1 MLASVVH
8 WAGSVWGV
16 MRRYVYGSIVA
27 CFLAGGVAGCT
38 SSQTS
43 TSVTAPISAKCQV
56 QVGSP
61 VTEFTSDGGRGT
73 LAIATTRDCSWS
85 VSTSANWVAV
95 ANAGGQG
102 DASVPYTV
110 AANPMAV
117 ARAAQ
122 IAVSDAT
129 LQLSQDAAPCRFT
142 LSASSGSVAAAG
154 GTLTAQLS
162 TVTGCAWSARSDA
175 SWLTIPSGAS
185 GSATAIITMAAAQN
199 TGAARTAHMTA
210 AGLTYTVTQLA
221 ATAPPPVQLSGPV
234 AGLSGQCPT
243 VSFKV
248 GSTTVST
255 NSGTVYSGGTCNNL
269 SNTKQVTVTGT
280 PQANGSAV
288 ATLIVVS

>member
-1 MLASVVH
+1 
-8 WAGSVWGV
+8 
-16 MRRYVYGSIVA
+16 MRRYVYGSIIA
-27 CFLAGGVAGCT
+27 CSLAGGVFGCT

-61 VTEFTSDGGRGT
+61 VTEFTSDGGKGT

-95 ANAGGQG
+95 ANASGQG

-142 LSASSGSVAAAG
+142 LSAASGSVASAG

-162 TVTGCAWSARSDA
+162 TVTGCAWTARSDA

-185 GSATAIITMAAAQN
+185 GSATGTITMVAAQN

-210 AGLTYTVTQLA
+210 GGLTFTVTQLA
-221 ATAPPPVQLSGPV
+221 ATAPPKTVQLNGPV
-234 AGLSGQCPT
+234 TSLSGTCPT

-248 GSTTVST
+248 GSTSVST
-255 NSGTVYSGGTCNNL
+255 NSSTVYSGGTCNNL
-269 SNTKQVTVTGT
+269 SNTKQVAVTGT
-280 PQANGSAV
+280 SQADGSAL

>member
-1 MLASVVH
+1 
-8 WAGSVWGV
+8 
-16 MRRYVYGSIVA
+16 MRRYVFGSIVA

-95 ANAGGQG
+95 ANGSGQG

-110 AANPMAV
+110 AANPMAI

-154 GTLTAQLS
+154 GTLSAQLS
-162 TVTGCAWSARSDA
+162 TVTGCSWSATTDA
-175 SWLTIPSGAS
+175 SWLTIPSGAT
-185 GSATAIITMAAAQN
+185 GNATGTITMAAAPN

-210 AGLTYTVTQLA
+210 GGLTFTVTQPVG
-221 ATAPPPVQLSGPV
+221 TAPPKTIQVSGV
-234 AGLSGQCPT
+234 VSGLSGKCPT

-248 GSTTVST
+248 GSTAVST
-255 NSGTVYSGGTCNNL
+255 NTATVYSGGTCSNL
-269 SNTKQVTVTGT
+269 INTKQVAVTGT
-280 PQANGSAV
+280 PQADGSV
-288 ATLIVVS
+288 LATLIVVS

>member
-1 MLASVVH
+1 
-8 WAGSVWGV
+8 
-16 MRRYVYGSIVA
+16 MRRYVYGSIIA
-27 CFLAGGVAGCT
+27 CSLAGGVFGCT

-61 VTEFTSDGGRGT
+61 VTEFTADGGKGT
-73 LAIATTRDCSWS
+73 LAIAATRDCSWS

-95 ANAGGQG
+95 ANAAGQG

-142 LSASSGSVAAAG
+142 LSASSGSVASAG

-162 TVTGCAWSARSDA
+162 TVTGCAWAAKSDA
-175 SWLTIPSGAS
+175 AWLTIPSGAS
-185 GSATAIITMAAAQN
+185 GSATGTITMAAAQN

-210 AGLTYTVTQLA
+210 GGLTFTVTQA
-221 ATAPPPVQLSGPV
+221 AAALPKTVQLNGPMT
-234 AGLSGQCPT
+234 GLSGKCPT
-243 VSFKV
+243 VLFQV
-248 GSTTVST
+248 TSTTVLT
-255 NSGTVYSGGTCNNL
+255 NSATVYSGGTCNSLN
-269 SNTKQVTVTGT
+269 NTKQVAVTGT
-280 PQANGSAV
+280 PQADGSAL

>member
-1 MLASVVH
+1 
-8 WAGSVWGV
+8 

-27 CFLAGGVAGCT
+27 CFLGGVAGCT

-95 ANAGGQG
+95 ANAAGQG

-154 GTLTAQLS
+154 GTLSAQLS
-162 TVTGCAWSARSDA
+162 TVTGCSWSATTDA
-175 SWLTIPSGAS
+175 SWLTIPSGAT
-185 GSATAIITMAAAQN
+185 GNATGTITMAAALN
-199 TGAARTAHMTA
+199 TGAARTAHMA
-210 AGLTYTVTQLA
+210 AGGLTFTVTQLA
-221 ATAPPPVQLSGPV
+221 ATAPPKPVQLSGPV
-234 AGLSGQCPT
+234 AGLSGKCPT

-255 NSGTVYSGGTCNNL
+255 NTATVYSGGTCSNL
-269 SNTKQVTVTGT
+269 INTKQVAVTGT
-280 PQANGSAV
+280 PQADGSV
-288 ATLIVVS
+288 LATLIVVS